1 MSRKKGF
8 RVALRRANSS
18 GVGKMVPATRSS
30 KQVNNRPCPV
40 CGAKR
45 GQTCFVMTSARFIE
59 LKETHLGRAARTG
72 EPLPR
77 AYSPRHPVQNPK
89 SKTAL
94 EPVTPRP
101 EFVPRNLRPK
111 AEGGRKGWSRDDWM
125 KS

>member
-1 MSRKKGF
+1 M
-8 RVALRRANSS
+8 AIA
-18 GVGKMVPATRSS
+18 GVIA
-30 KQVNNRPCPV
+30 V

-45 GQTCFVMTSARFIE
+45 GQTCFVMTSARFFE

-77 AYSPRHPVQNPK
+77 AYSARPRGQNSEGKAAAESALPK
-89 SKTAL
+89 L
-94 EPVTPRP
+94 Q
-101 EFVPRNLRPK
+101 FVPRNLRLK